1 MSQKT
6 KMTIVIGSLGEDVH
20 VAGTWGFANIAK
32 KEGYNVVLLG
42 PAVSVKEFIG
52 AIIETDANIIG
63 ISYRLSP
70 ESAKFHLL
78 NLKNGLQEAG
88 LLNRRYFF
96 GGTPPAAMVAR
107 SIGIFERVFDG
118 TEQIEEVLS
127 VLRGYKKKND
137 NEIPPQKL
145 IERINWKSPYPILR
159 HHFGL
164 PYLEDT
170 INGIK
175 EIAESRV
182 LDVISLAIDQDAQ
195 EHFFYPEKQKKGRA
209 GAGGTPI
216 RSEDDLSACY
226 KASRCGNYP
235 MMRCYAGTNDL
246 IRFAE
251 VLNRTIHNTWAAIPL
266 FWFNQMDGRGPMD
279 LDESIKIHQ
288 EAMRWHGQRNIPVE
302 VNEPHHWEMR
312 SAPDTVSIAAA
323 FLSAWNAKKMGVKY
337 YISIHMFNH
346 PPGENFQ
353 GDLAKQMAKLQLIEP
368 LQDETFS
375 ILRQTRTGLLSYPTD
390 LDEAKG
396 QLASSLM
403 LQMALNPQIIH
414 VVAFCEADHA
424 AGPEDIIQSCKITRR
439 VIKNCLDGIPDM
451 TKDPVVIEKSKRIAE
466 ESTIILQAIKK
477 IAKPNVEDPWSDAAT
492 LTQAVALGI
501 MDAPQLLNE
510 KYARGEVS
518 TEIIDGV
525 CQAIDPKTGKIFNE
539 KDRISR
545 IFEKIKA
552 Q

>member
-1 MSQKT
+1 
-6 KMTIVIGSLGEDVH
+6 V
-20 VAGTWGFANIAK
+20 
-32 KEGYNVVLLG
+32 
-42 PAVSVKEFIG
+42 
-52 AIIETDANIIG
+52 
-63 ISYRLSP
+63 
-70 ESAKFHLL
+70 
-78 NLKNGLQEAG
+78 
-88 LLNRRYFF
+88 
-96 GGTPPAAMVAR
+96 VAR
-107 SIGIFERVFDG
+107 SIGIFEKVFDG

-127 VLRGYKKKND
+127 ILRGHKKKGS
-137 NEIPPQKL
+137 NEIPPQKI
-145 IERINWKSPYPILR
+145 IERISWKSPYPILR

-164 PYLEDT
+164 PSLEDT

-195 EHFFYPEKQKKGRA
+195 EHFFYPEKQKIGRA
-209 GAGGTPI
+209 GAGGTPV
-216 RSEDDLSACY
+216 RSEDDLRACY
-226 KASRCGNYP
+226 EATRCGNHP

-251 VLNRTIHNTWAAIPL
+251 VLHRTIHNTWAAIPL
-266 FWFNQMDGRGPMD
+266 FWFNQMDGRGPLD
-279 LDESIKIHQ
+279 LNESIKIHQ
-288 EAMRWHGQRNIPVE
+288 DTMRWHGQRNIPVE

-323 FLSAWNAKKMGVKY
+323 FLSAWNAKKMGVKH

-346 PPGENFQ
+346 PPGESFQ
-353 GDLAKQMAKLQLIEP
+353 GDLAKQMAKLQLIEQ
-368 LQDETFS
+368 LQDETFT

-424 AGPEDIIQSCKITRR
+424 AEPLDVIQSCKITRR
-439 VIKNCLDGIPDM
+439 VIKNCLDGTPDM
-451 TKDPVVIEKSKRIAE
+451 TQDPVVIEKSKRLAE
-466 ESTIILQAIKK
+466 ESNIILQAIKK
-477 IAKPNVEDPWSDAAT
+477 LAKPNIKDPWSDAAT

-510 KYARGEVS
+510 RYARGEVT

-525 CQAIDPKTGKIFNE
+525 CCAIDSKTGNIFSE
-539 KDRISR
+539 KERISR
-545 IFEKIKA
+545 IFEKIKS

>member
-1 MSQKT
+1 MSQKR

-42 PAVSVKEFIG
+42 PAVTVKEFIG

-70 ESAKFHLL
+70 ESAKFHLS

-96 GGTPPAAMVAR
+96 GGTPPAAEIAR
-107 SIGIFERVFDG
+107 STGMFERVFDG

-127 VLRGYKKKND
+127 VLRGHKKKND
-137 NEIPPQKL
+137 NEIQPQTL
-145 IERINWKSPYPILR
+145 IERISCKSPYPILR

-195 EHFFYPEKQKKGRA
+195 EYFFYPEKQKKGRA
-209 GAGGTPI
+209 GAGGAPV

-226 KASRCGNYP
+226 KATRYGNYP
-235 MMRCYAGTNDL
+235 LMRCYAGTNDL
-246 IRFAE
+246 VRFAD
-251 VLNRTIHNTWAAIPL
+251 VLNRTINNAWAAIPL

-288 EAMRWHGQRNIPVE
+288 EVMRWHGQRNIPVE

-346 PPGENFQ
+346 PPGESFQ

-368 LQDETFS
+368 LQDENFI

-396 QLASSLM
+396 QLASSVM

-424 AGPEDIIQSCKITRR
+424 AIPQDVIQSCKITRR

-451 TKDPVVIEKSKRIAE
+451 TKDPVVIEKSKKLAE
-466 ESTIILQAIKK
+466 ESNLILQAIKK
-477 IAKPNVEDPWSDAAT
+477 IAKPNIKDPWSDPAT

-510 KYARGEVS
+510 KYARGEVV
-518 TEIIDGV
+518 TEITDGV
-525 CQAIDPKTGKIFNE
+525 CQAVDPKTGKILNE
-539 KDRISR
+539 QERISK
-545 IFEKIKA
+545 IFERIKT